1 MLFDEPLILIKINND
16 NVIGQFLGQSLKHF
30 YNELD
35 FFCSKND
42 NKNFGEWF
50 SESGYLSMFINGIV
64 RNDKERSFSAVQEY
78 CVTNHIKGG
87 SGRCDGFIE
96 YKKDVI
102 LVEAKRQ
109 KFKNSV
115 NNQHFSL
122 EKWLAWDKDEIQVQ
136 LKKYLASEEKF
147 FTQEGRYN
155 SCYLMTIVFKI
166 VKENKNNHIDKARKQ
181 LLIDETFS
189 NRVWFYSITFLKD
202 DPNENALGIE
212 VYGSIEKQ

>member
-1 MLFDEPLILIKINND
+1 MLFDEPAILIKINND
-16 NVIGQFLGQSLKHF
+16 NVIGQFLDQSLKHF

-35 FFCSKND
+35 FFCSKNN

-64 RNDKERSFSAVQEY
+64 RNDMDRSYSAVQEY

-96 YKKDVI
+96 VNKNVI
-102 LVEAKRQ
+102 LIEAKRQ
-109 KFKNSV
+109 KYISSV
-115 NNQHFSL
+115 NNEHFNL

-136 LKKYLASEEKF
+136 LKNYLASEEQF
-147 FTQEGRYN
+147 FQKEGRYN
-155 SCYLMTIVFKI
+155 SCYLMTIIFKI
-166 VKENKNNHIDKARKQ
+166 VKENRANHIDKAKKQ
-181 LLIDETFS
+181 LHIDETVS
-189 NRVWFYSITFLKD
+189 SRVWFYSISFLKD
-202 DPNENALGIE
+202 DPNESAFGIE